1 MNLLDWVLL
10 VILLL
15 SVIPAAVKGFVYEAL
30 MMVATIFGIA
40 AGVTYY
46 ARVGAYFSRLTS
58 SPVTQHFLGFCAIFL
73 GALLLALIIARL
85 ASTLVAAAGLRWFD
99 RFLGAALGL
108 ARGVLVGMIVLIMMT
123 AFPFDLPLVQHSLL
137 AGDFLWAGEAL
148 VAVLPA
154 ELRAQFNQGLEQ
166 LRRLPLKT
174 LPVLPGTR
182 PAPPPLKTPPAARPA

>member
-10 VILLL
+10 AILLL
-15 SVIPAAVKGFVYEAL
+15 SAIPAAVKGFVYEAL

-40 AGVTYY
+40 AGVWYY
-46 ARVGAYFSRLTS
+46 APVGRHFSGLTS
-58 SPVTQHFLGFCAIFL
+58 SPVTQHFLGFCAIVL
-73 GALLLALIIARL
+73 GALLVAMIVARL
-85 ASTLVAAAGLRWFD
+85 ASNLVAAAGLRWFD

-123 AFPFDLPLVQHSLL
+123 AFPIDLPLLQHSLL

-166 LRRLPLKT
+166 LHRLPLKN
-174 LPVLPGTR
+174 LPVLPG
-182 PAPPPLKTPPAARPA
+182 APPAAAPANAPLPARPA